1 MFRKRAETLTPLLM
15 VVGLGNPGP
24 EYARTRHNVGWD
36 VVDGLAEKYRIK
48 LDRSEQRARYGVG
61 KIEDTPVVLVKPL
74 TFMNVSGEAVK
85 PLLAKFG
92 LTPQEG
98 LIVIADDLDLPLGK
112 LRMRE
117 GGSHG
122 GHNGHRSLIARL
134 GTDAYPRLKIGIG
147 SVDKGGPW
155 ITSSASSPPTSAPT
169 SIAPSPA
176 PPRPFAFSSPP
187 ASPPPSPTPTAD
199 QASVKPLKYGRLAS
213 ARP

>member
-1 MFRKRAETLTPLLM
+1 MFRKRAETLTPLLL

-36 VVDGLAEKYRIK
+36 VVDLLAERHKIK
-48 LDRSEQRARYGVG
+48 LDRAEQRARYGFG
-61 KIEDTPVVLVKPL
+61 TIEGTPVALAKPL

-92 LTPQEG
+92 LAPEG
-98 LIVIADDLDLPLGK
+98 LLVIADDLDLPVGK

-122 GHNGHRSLIARL
+122 GHNGHRSLIAKL

-147 SVDKGGPW
+147 SVDKAQTVDHVLGKFTPDERTD
-155 ITSSASSPPTSAPT
+155 IDRAVARAAEAVRLLVTSGL
-169 SIAPSPA
+169 PA
-176 PPRPFAFSSPP
+176 ALGFANS
-187 ASPPPSPTPTAD
+187 
-199 QASVKPLKYGRLAS
+199 
-213 ARP
+213 